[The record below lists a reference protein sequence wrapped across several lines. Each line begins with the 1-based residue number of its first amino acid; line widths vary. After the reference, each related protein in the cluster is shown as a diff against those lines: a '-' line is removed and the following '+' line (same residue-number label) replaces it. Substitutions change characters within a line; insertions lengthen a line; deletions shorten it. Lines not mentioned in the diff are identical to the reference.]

1 MTTASVRDSNIIAAL
16 ADGKTTRWVADTFGL
31 TTFKVVQVAGKHGV
45 IIDGDGHA
53 KDTDALHAAAT
64 AINGHTPPPLPDSAD
79 PAALLNRALT
89 HPAARIRAKAE
100 RARDLLAE
108 IAQALHAEAERDL
121 ARTRIAKLE
130 KQLAAEKA
138 RLRGANP
145 AVRPRRQP
153 GGTLPCPDCDSLFT
167 SPQGVSLHRVQK
179 HGYRAGGAA

>member
-16 ADGKTTRWVADTFGL
+16 ADGKTTRQVADTFGL
-31 TTFKVVQVAGKHGV
+31 TTFKVVQVASAHGV
-45 IIDGDGHA
+45 VIDGDGHA
-53 KDTDALHAAAT
+53 KDTPALHAAAN
-64 AINGHTPPPLPDSAD
+64 ANGHKSPPLPDSAD
-79 PAALLNRALT
+79 PAALLDRALT
-89 HPAARIRAKAE
+89 HPAARIRVKAA

-130 KQLAAEKA
+130 KELAAEKA
-138 RLRGANP
+138 LLRGASNP

-153 GGTLPCPDCDSLFT
+153 GGTLPCPDCDNLFT
-167 SPQGVSLHRVQK
+167 SPQGVILHRVKK